1 MRKQILI
8 DESLSM
14 IRIGVIQEGTLL
26 QVYIEDGK
34 ENIGQSTV
42 IQGQVQKVVKNLKAA
57 FIDFGKEK
65 NGLLHFSGVP
75 ELYVNHLQQGMR
87 IPVQVQKENKGEKGD
102 RLTGQISIQG
112 YYLVALPFD
121 TTIQVSKKIK
131 DKRIRE
137 SLKAH
142 LESLERFDI
151 GFIIRTNAQEA
162 TQEEL
167 VKEAT
172 YLINKI
178 LHFRK
183 MKDTMQKGTVLIE
196 LDPLYWQVVKE
207 HVSPSDEVEII
218 CNNEATQA
226 DIEEKQQIF
235 MPHLQVTYRTYPYYE
250 NIFRLM
256 SIEKDFMDILK
267 KKIWL
272 KNGGNIVIDHTE
284 AMTVID
290 VNSAKAIDGKN
301 ASVAIR
307 KLNELAIEESLHQI
321 IRRNLSGIIII
332 DLVDFK
338 SNEDRQAVYEF
349 ARERFSALDGKRSK
363 IYPPTEL
370 DLLQIA
376 RTKKYLPIHQKLLDP
391 VGERYI
397 EKAEYSLAYAFF
409 ELESKIKTI
418 AAQTAMQAIYLY
430 CSHDLFVWIKDTQKD
445 LSLQET
451 YHLSI
456 KLIKNE
462 ALPKRSFEIKYHL

>member
-8 DESLSM
+8 DESLSFT
-14 IRIGVIQEGTLL
+14 RIGVIQDGVLL
-26 QVYIEDGK
+26 QVYVEEDK
-34 ENIGQSTV
+34 ESIGQNTV

-75 ELYVNHLQQGMR
+75 EVYTDRLQQGMR

-102 RLTGQISIQG
+102 RLTSQISIQG

-121 TTIQVSKKIK
+121 PTIQVSKKIK
-131 DKRIRE
+131 DKSIRQ
-137 SLKAH
+137 SLKNYI
-142 LESLERFDI
+142 ESLERFDI
-151 GFIIRTNAQEA
+151 GFIIRTNAEES
-162 TQEEL
+162 TREEL
-167 VKEAT
+167 INEAN
-172 YLINKI
+172 YLIHKI

-207 HVSPSDEVEII
+207 HVTPNDEVDII
-218 CNNEATQA
+218 CNNEATMV
-226 DIEEKQQIF
+226 DIQEKQRIF
-235 MPHLQVTYRTYPYYE
+235 MPHIQVAYRTYPYYE

-272 KNGGNIVIDHTE
+272 KNGGNIVIDYTE
-284 AMTVID
+284 AMTIID
-290 VNSAKAIDGKN
+290 VNSAKAVDGKN
-301 ASVAIR
+301 AAVAIR
-307 KLNELAIEESLHQI
+307 KLNELAIEESIHQI

-338 SNEDRQAVYEF
+338 TNEDRLAIYEF
-349 ARERFSALDGKRSK
+349 ARERFSKLDGKRSK
-363 IYPPTEL
+363 VYPPTEL

-391 VGERYI
+391 VGERYV
-397 EKAEYSLAYAFF
+397 ERAGYSLSYAFF
-409 ELESKIKTI
+409 EIESKIKTI
-418 AAQTAMQAIYLY
+418 AAQTAMHSLYLC
-430 CSHDLFVWIKDTQKD
+430 CSSDLFEWIKSTQKD
-445 LSLQET
+445 LDLKKT
-451 YHLSI
+451 YHLTI
-456 KLIKNE
+456 NLIENE
-462 ALPKRSFEIKYHL
+462 TLPKRSFEIKYHL